1 MVLLIHRTHYW
12 GRDPIE
18 ATLSRQNQ
26 QVNVDFPL
34 IWTQAV
40 RDGDKSCCYGFGPRR
55 LELENADVCR
65 EHLGTWHLYLV
76 EEVQGNSEDHYF
88 FNFVAFPKGSYGKSP
103 QPRPPLCLLFPSP
116 PPLTLCLRLTRE
128 RYPSAG
134 LGKAA
139 CSRKGW
145 KFAGSFSATDTKS
158 DFDHLLQGFMS
169 NATEHNHTHVGFK
182 METFDPYI

>member
-88 FNFVAFPKGSYGKSP
+88 FNFVAFPKGSYG
-103 QPRPPLCLLFPSP
+103 
-116 PPLTLCLRLTRE
+116 
-128 RYPSAG
+128 